1 MIEEKLNK
9 ALEGKKVGI
18 LIENEKGI
26 IFSINENEKFKSA
39 SVIKLFI
46 LSYFTDVYGR
56 FDEKVQIPKS
66 TKVSGSI
73 ITELKIQECTIY
85 ELLLLMTASSCN
97 TSTNVLIDLA
107 GFDQLEKYITECG
120 ATNTSLKRH
129 MMDFKA
135 AKNGF
140 DNIASPRDIIKVL
153 KKIENN
159 TTAKKILGM
168 QKNVDRLIRYIYSS
182 DYKFYGKSG
191 ELAGVF
197 NDCGIIESPKG
208 RSYCCVMTEGLAKN
222 NAAIICG
229 LSGLSAIGT
238 DNFVYS

>member
-9 ALEGKKVGI
+9 AVEGKKVGI
-18 LIENEKGI
+18 LIENESGI
-26 IFSINENEKFKSA
+26 IYSVNENKKFRSA

-46 LSYFTDVYGR
+46 LSYFTDVYRR

-73 ITELKIQECTIY
+73 ITELKIDECTVY

-107 GFDQLEKYITECG
+107 GFDLLEEYITECG
-120 ATNTSLKRH
+120 ATDTSLKRH
-129 MMDFKA
+129 MMDFEA
-135 AKNGF
+135 AKSF
-140 DNIASPRDIIKVL
+140 DNITTPRDIIKVL
-153 KKIENN
+153 KKIKNN

-191 ELAGVF
+191 ELPGVF

-208 RSYCCVMTEGLAKN
+208 RSYCCVMTEGLTKN

-229 LSGLSAIGT
+229 LSGLLSIGS
-238 DNFVYS
+238 DSFVYS